1 LYSRKDEEN
10 SQNET
15 EERQN
20 IFNAQ
25 HNSPNNPQTYPIKS
39 NQSFTERVI
48 SESTYFTNSLDFND
62 PISAPLQEFYLKE
75 KECEY

>member
-1 LYSRKDEEN
+1 LYSRKDEVN

-15 EERQN
+15 EEQQN
-20 IFNAQ
+20 IFNEQ
-25 HNSPNNPQTYPIKS
+25 HNSPINPQTHPIKS

-48 SESTYFTNSLDFND
+48 SESAYYTNSLDFND
-62 PISAPLQEFYLKE
+62 PISGPLQEYYVKE